1 MKKNCILDEEEIKVR
16 IFYNVVKIMKCRVL
30 RFRILKFIYN
40 YGDNSHNNRASKKIP
55 FMSIKNPQE
64 WD

>member
-16 IFYNVVKIMKCRVL
+16 IFYNVVKIMKFRAL

-40 YGDNSHNNRASKKIP
+40 CGDNSDNNRASKKIS
-55 FMSIKNPQE
+55 FMSIKNPQ
-64 WD
+64 